1 MALTRHHTRVLSFF
15 FFFHLSCSTL
25 SVLSHMFSPIDN
37 YLINC
42 GSSESTTAVDF
53 RRFSGDLS
61 GNHHSPLPSSSNG
74 AFPLRNKGN
83 FLDLPSIYRTAMV
96 FNKPT
101 KYVFPIKEQGTH
113 MVRLHF
119 FAFNST
125 RYDLGQAQFHVLVN
139 GFVVLSNSR
148 RVISSEKPMITEYL
162 IKVLNEEH
170 LVIHFVPTKDSR
182 LAFVNAIEVISAPK
196 DLVPETATYLSSK
209 GIENFN
215 GLSNQAIEVV
225 YRVTVGGPKITPFND
240 SLWRTWI
247 PDNEFLRSSFGS
259 ERLYFGGRIKYHAG
273 GASREVGP
281 DNMYNSARLIKS
293 NNDSVPNV
301 NVTWEFPIIGGY
313 KYLVRLH
320 FCDIASIQLGLL
332 YFNVY
337 VNGYLALQDLDLSS
351 ITGSLASPF
360 YADFIVDGNGIE
372 NLSVAI
378 GPSNSSIPYV
388 YDAILNG
395 VEVMKMNNSHNSL
408 DGEVCAGF
416 VLKNWASGNESI
428 LLTFIAAICILLSI
442 FIVVRRK
449 IIDSRN
455 YVPWSRLPM
464 NVSEDNEIKT

>member
-1 MALTRHHTRVLSFF
+1 
-15 FFFHLSCSTL
+15 
-25 SVLSHMFSPIDN
+25 
-37 YLINC
+37 
-42 GSSESTTAVDF
+42 
-53 RRFSGDLS
+53 
-61 GNHHSPLPSSSNG
+61 
-74 AFPLRNKGN
+74 
-83 FLDLPSIYRTAMV
+83 
-96 FNKPT
+96 
-101 KYVFPIKEQGTH
+101 
-113 MVRLHF
+113 
-119 FAFNST
+119 
-125 RYDLGQAQFHVLVN
+125 
-139 GFVVLSNSR
+139 
-148 RVISSEKPMITEYL
+148 
-162 IKVLNEEH
+162 
-170 LVIHFVPTKDSR
+170 
-182 LAFVNAIEVISAPK
+182 
-196 DLVPETATYLSSK
+196 
-209 GIENFN
+209 
-215 GLSNQAIEVV
+215 
-225 YRVTVGGPKITPFND
+225 
-240 SLWRTWI
+240 
-247 PDNEFLRSSFGS
+247 
-259 ERLYFGGRIKYHAG
+259 
-273 GASREVGP
+273 
-281 DNMYNSARLIKS
+281 MYNSARLIKS